1 MTTVVRFPSAL
12 GDWVRQHLDNG
23 VAPGELR
30 GALQERDIAAEAAQA
45 IVEAFVRAHRGERAM
60 PVDQVEL
67 QPGSTSM
74 GSSPVTGTSM
84 GTSMQM
90 STGMSMPSAI
100 DGAPPYRYET
110 PRFRPGTSIETGD
123 RVVRVAARAE
133 RPMLA
138 VRNSVFSAD
147 ECEEVIALARGRLR
161 PSTLVD
167 PRTGRDV
174 VSGLRSSL
182 GMFFRPAETPLIARL
197 DRRIAEIMNLP
208 VSHGEGLQIL
218 HYPEG
223 AGSAPHYDFLVP
235 SNPANQAS
243 IARSGQRVSTLVTY
257 LNDVPAGGETVFPA
271 AGWAVSPQ
279 RGNAVYFE
287 HANSHGELDHASL
300 HASSAVTRGEK
311 WVATKWMRQ
320 RTFVSA

>member
-1 MTTVVRFPSAL
+1 MTTVVRFPPAL

-30 GALQERDIAAEAAQA
+30 GALQERDIAVEAAQA
-45 IVEAFVRAHRGERAM
+45 IVDAFVRARRGERSM
-60 PVDQVEL
+60 PIDQVALPAE
-67 QPGSTSM
+67 P
-74 GSSPVTGTSM
+74 
-84 GTSMQM
+84 
-90 STGMSMPSAI
+90 MPSALH
-100 DGAPPYRYET
+100 GAPPYRYET
-110 PRFRPGTSIETGD
+110 PRFRPGTSIATDD
-123 RVVRVAARAE
+123 RIVRVAARAE

-138 VRNSVFSAD
+138 VLNGVFSAE

-287 HANSHGELDHASL
+287 YANSHGELDHASL

-311 WVATKWMRQ
+311 WVATKWMRE
-320 RTFVSA
+320 RVFVSA

>member
-1 MTTVVRFPSAL
+1 MRFPSAL

-45 IVEAFVRAHRGERAM
+45 IVDAFVRARRGERAM
-60 PVDQVEL
+60 PTDQVEL
-67 QPGSTSM
+67 PDF
-74 GSSPVTGTSM
+74 PTSM
-84 GTSMQM
+84 GTSMGM
-90 STGMSMPSAI
+90 STGMPTSSTP
-100 DGAPPYRYET
+100 DGTPPYRYET
-110 PRFRPGTSIETGD
+110 PRFRPGTSVATDD
-123 RVVRVAARAE
+123 RVVRIAARAE

-138 VRNSVFSAD
+138 VLNGVFSAD
-147 ECEEVIALARGRLR
+147 ECEALIALARGRLR

-287 HANSHGELDHASL
+287 YANSRGELDHASL

-311 WVATKWMRQ
+311 WVATKWMRE
-320 RTFVSA
+320 RPFVSA

>member
-1 MTTVVRFPSAL
+1 MTTVVRFPPAL

-23 VAPGELR
+23 VAPGDLR

-45 IVEAFVRAHRGERAM
+45 IVEAFVRARRGDRSM
-60 PVDQVEL
+60 PIDQVEL
-67 QPGSTSM
+67 PAD
-74 GSSPVTGTSM
+74 P
-84 GTSMQM
+84 
-90 STGMSMPSAI
+90 MPSALH
-100 DGAPPYRYET
+100 GAPPYRYET
-110 PRFRPGTSIETGD
+110 PRFRPGTSIATDD
-123 RVVRVAARAE
+123 RIVRVAARAE

-138 VRNSVFSAD
+138 VLNGVFSAD

-287 HANSHGELDHASL
+287 YANSHSELDHASL

-311 WVATKWMRQ
+311 WVATKWMRE
-320 RTFVSA
+320 RVFVSA

>member
-1 MTTVVRFPSAL
+1 MTTVVRFPPAL

-23 VAPGELR
+23 VAPGDLR

-45 IVEAFVRAHRGERAM
+45 IVEAFVRARRGERAM

-67 QPGSTSM
+67 APAPVPAPAPIALGM
-74 GSSPVTGTSM
+74 GE
-84 GTSMQM
+84 
-90 STGMSMPSAI
+90 
-100 DGAPPYRYET
+100 APPYRYET
-110 PRFRPGTSIETGD
+110 PRFRSGTSIATDD
-123 RVVRVAARAE
+123 RLVRVAARAE

-138 VRNSVFSAD
+138 VLNGVFSAD

-167 PRTGRDV
+167 PRTGLDV

-287 HANSHGELDHASL
+287 YANSLGELDHASL

-311 WVATKWMRQ
+311 WVATKWMRE
-320 RTFVSA
+320 RVFVSA

>member
-1 MTTVVRFPSAL
+1 MTTVVRFPPAL

-23 VAPGELR
+23 VAPGDLR

-45 IVEAFVRAHRGERAM
+45 IVDAFVRARRGERAM
-60 PVDQVEL
+60 PIDQVEL
-67 QPGSTSM
+67 PTE
-74 GSSPVTGTSM
+74 P
-84 GTSMQM
+84 
-90 STGMSMPSAI
+90 MPSALH
-100 DGAPPYRYET
+100 GLPPYRYET
-110 PRFRPGTSIETGD
+110 PRFRPGTSIATDD

-138 VRNSVFSAD
+138 VLNNVFSTD

-287 HANSHGELDHASL
+287 YANSHGELDHASL
-300 HASSAVTRGEK
+300 HASSVVTRGEK
-311 WVATKWMRQ
+311 WVATKWMRE
-320 RTFVSA
+320 RVFVSA

>member
-1 MTTVVRFPSAL
+1 MTTVVRFPPAL

-23 VAPGELR
+23 VAPAELR
-30 GALQERDIAAEAAQA
+30 GALQERDVAAEAAQA
-45 IVEAFVRAHRGERAM
+45 IVEAFVLARRGERAM
-60 PVDQVEL
+60 PIDRVEL
-67 QPGSTSM
+67 TPAPT
-74 GSSPVTGTSM
+74 PM
-84 GTSMQM
+84 GTSAPMGT
-90 STGMSMPSAI
+90 STGLPMTSAI

-110 PRFRPGTSIETGD
+110 PRFRPGTSIATD
-123 RVVRVAARAE
+123 DCLVRVAARAE

-138 VRNSVFSAD
+138 VLNGVFSAD

-287 HANSHGELDHASL
+287 YANSHGELDHASL

-311 WVATKWMRQ
+311 WVATKWMRE
-320 RTFVSA
+320 RVFVSA

>member
-1 MTTVVRFPSAL
+1 MSTIVRFPPAL
-12 GDWVRQHLDNG
+12 GDWVRGHLDEG
-23 VAPGELR
+23 VAPAELR
-30 GALQERDIAAEAAQA
+30 QALRERAIAAEAAQA
-45 IVEAFVRAHRGERAM
+45 IVDAFVRARLGQAPM
-60 PVDQVEL
+60 PVDHVAL
-67 QPGSTSM
+67 PD
-74 GSSPVTGTSM
+74 PIA
-84 GTSMQM
+84 
-90 STGMSMPSAI
+90 PAASADPI
-100 DGAPPYRYET
+100 GAPPYRHET
-110 PRFRPGTSIETGD
+110 PRLRPGTSIATND
-123 RVVRVAARAE
+123 RVVGVAARAA

-138 VRNSVFSAD
+138 VLNGVFSAD
-147 ECEEVIALARGRLR
+147 ECEALIALARGRLR

-167 PRTGRDV
+167 PTTGLDV
-174 VSGLRSSL
+174 VSGLRASH

-279 RGNAVYFE
+279 RGHAVYFE
-287 HANSHGELDHASL
+287 YANGQGELDHASL
-300 HASSAVTRGEK
+300 HASGAVTQGEK
-311 WVATKWMRQ
+311 WVATKWMRE
-320 RTFVSA
+320 RPFVSA

>member
-1 MTTVVRFPSAL
+1 MTTVVRFPPAL

-23 VAPGELR
+23 VAPDELR

-45 IVEAFVRAHRGERAM
+45 IVEAFVRARRGERAM

-67 QPGSTSM
+67 
-74 GSSPVTGTSM
+74 SPTPMPTG
-84 GTSMQM
+84 M
-90 STGMSMPSAI
+90 STGTPTGMLMASAL

-110 PRFRPGTSIETGD
+110 PRFRPGTSLVTD
-123 RVVRVAARAE
+123 NRLVRVAARAE

-138 VRNSVFSAD
+138 VLNGVFSAE

-223 AGSAPHYDFLVP
+223 AASAPHYDFLVP

-287 HANSHGELDHASL
+287 YANSHGELDHASL

-311 WVATKWMRQ
+311 WVATKWMRE
-320 RTFVSA
+320 RAFVSA

>member
-1 MTTVVRFPSAL
+1 MTTVVRFPPAL

-30 GALQERDIAAEAAQA
+30 GALQERSIAAEAAQA
-45 IVEAFVRAHRGERAM
+45 IVEAFVRARRGERPM

-67 QPGSTSM
+67 SAD
-74 GSSPVTGTSM
+74 PV
-84 GTSMQM
+84 
-90 STGMSMPSAI
+90 
-100 DGAPPYRYET
+100 PPYRYET
-110 PRFRPGTSIETGD
+110 PRFRPRTSIATND

-138 VRNSVFSAD
+138 VLNGVFSVD
-147 ECEEVIALARGRLR
+147 ECEELIALARGRLR

-167 PRTGRDV
+167 PLTGRDV

-257 LNDVPAGGETVFPA
+257 LNDVPEGGETIFPA

-287 HANSHGELDHASL
+287 YANSHGELNHASL

-311 WVATKWMRQ
+311 WVATKWMRE
-320 RTFVSA
+320 RVFVSA

>member
-1 MTTVVRFPSAL
+1 MTTVVRFSPAL

-23 VAPGELR
+23 VAPGDLR

-45 IVEAFVRAHRGERAM
+45 IVDAFERARRGERAM
-60 PVDQVEL
+60 PIDQVEL
-67 QPGSTSM
+67 TPASTPM
-74 GSSPVTGTSM
+74 GMPAPMGRSTGTP
-84 GTSMQM
+84 
-90 STGMSMPSAI
+90 MPSAI
-100 DGAPPYRYET
+100 DGVPPYRYET
-110 PRFRPGTSIETGD
+110 PRFRPGTSIATDD

-138 VRNSVFSAD
+138 VLNGVFSAD

-167 PRTGRDV
+167 PRTGRDI

-271 AGWAVSPQ
+271 ASWAVSPQ

-287 HANSHGELDHASL
+287 YANSHGELDHASL

-311 WVATKWMRQ
+311 WVATKWMRE

>member
-1 MTTVVRFPSAL
+1 MTTVVRFPPAL

-30 GALQERDIAAEAAQA
+30 GALQERSIAAEAAQA
-45 IVEAFVRAHRGERAM
+45 IVEAFVRARDGERPM

-67 QPGSTSM
+67 SAE
-74 GSSPVTGTSM
+74 PV
-84 GTSMQM
+84 
-90 STGMSMPSAI
+90 
-100 DGAPPYRYET
+100 PPYRYET
-110 PRFRPGTSIETGD
+110 PRFRPGTSIATDD

-138 VRNSVFSAD
+138 VLNGVFSAD

-167 PRTGRDV
+167 PHTGRDV

-257 LNDVPAGGETVFPA
+257 LNDVPEGGETVFPA

-287 HANSHGELDHASL
+287 YANAHGELDHASL
-300 HASSAVTRGEK
+300 HASSAFTRGEK
-311 WVATKWMRQ
+311 WVATKWMRE
-320 RTFVSA
+320 RVFVSA

>member
-1 MTTVVRFPSAL
+1 MTTVVRFPPAL

-23 VAPGELR
+23 VAPGDLR

-45 IVEAFVRAHRGERAM
+45 IVDAFVRARRGERAM

-67 QPGSTSM
+67 
-74 GSSPVTGTSM
+74 SPEPV
-84 GTSMQM
+84 Q
-90 STGMSMPSAI
+90 
-100 DGAPPYRYET
+100 PYRYET
-110 PRFRPGTSIETGD
+110 PRFRDGTSLVTD
-123 RVVRVAARAE
+123 NRLVRVAARAE

-138 VRNSVFSAD
+138 VLNGVFSAE

-174 VSGLRSSL
+174 VSGLRSSF

-287 HANSHGELDHASL
+287 YANSRGELDHASL

-311 WVATKWMRQ
+311 WVATKWMRE
-320 RTFVSA
+320 RVFVSA

>member
-1 MTTVVRFPSAL
+1 MTTVVRFPPAL
-12 GDWVRQHLDNG
+12 GDWVRRHLDSG
-23 VAPGELR
+23 VSPDELS
-30 GALQERDIAAEAAQA
+30 GALRERAIAAEAAQA
-45 IVEAFVRAHRGERAM
+45 IVEAFVRARRGERPM

-67 QPGSTSM
+67 SAA
-74 GSSPVTGTSM
+74 PV
-84 GTSMQM
+84 
-90 STGMSMPSAI
+90 
-100 DGAPPYRYET
+100 PPYRYET
-110 PRFRPGTSIETGD
+110 PRFRPGTSIATDD

-138 VRNSVFSAD
+138 VLNGVFSPD
-147 ECEEVIALARGRLR
+147 ECEELIALARGRLR

-167 PRTGRDV
+167 PLTGLDV

-257 LNDVPAGGETVFPA
+257 LNDVPEGGETIFPA

-287 HANSHGELDHASL
+287 YANSHGELDHASL
-300 HASSAVTRGEK
+300 HASSAVMRGEK
-311 WVATKWMRQ
+311 WVATKWMRE
-320 RTFVSA
+320 RVFVSA